1 MAQNKFFELIRP
13 DHNFDFVGKTR
24 LLLLSSAAL
33 VVLSFLML
41 PINLFIPGRGHV
53 LNFAVDF
60 RGGSE
65 VRVDFSKDFS
75 PTAIHDAMEE
85 GGYKDSEVVSLPEF
99 KNAYL
104 IRFPAVS
111 ALSPE
116 LAKRAE
122 STLREKL
129 GQDSLRKFEFS
140 EGGDKAYV
148 RLSKPVEPSQIQD
161 ILRGI
166 NINTN
171 QVQRFGRPED
181 NTYEIVLVGL
191 TAEIR
196 KALEA
201 KLGPGSVA
209 AIPSL
214 GSISAKAGKELRD
227 NGIVSLLAAIG
238 FSPSRDR
245 LVVLGD
251 LVNRGPGSLATLQ
264 RLRGLGDA
272 ATCLLGNHDLHL
284 LAVACGGRKAHR
296 SDTLAEVLAS
306 PERGTWLEWLRQR
319 RMAVMESGW
328 LCVHAG
334 VVPQWTRD
342 DTLARAA
349 EVEAMLR
356 SDALDGFLHQMYA
369 DEPLRWSPALE
380 GNERLRFII
389 NVLTRIRFVNAS
401 GALDLK
407 TKEGAGGAPSG
418 FYPWFDAPER
428 RSAGVSGREA
438 TSTSKLAA

>member
-1 MAQNKFFELIRP
+1 MI
-13 DHNFDFVGKTR
+13 
-24 LLLLSSAAL
+24 
-33 VVLSFLML
+33 
-41 PINLFIPGRGHV
+41 
-53 LNFAVDF
+53 
-60 RGGSE
+60 
-65 VRVDFSKDFS
+65 
-75 PTAIHDAMEE
+75 
-85 GGYKDSEVVSLPEF
+85 
-99 KNAYL
+99 YL
-104 IRFPAVS
+104 IGDVQGCCDA
-111 ALSPE
+111 
-116 LAKRAE
+116 
-122 STLREKL
+122 
-129 GQDSLRKFEFS
+129 FE
-140 EGGDKAYV
+140 
-148 RLSKPVEPSQIQD
+148 R
-161 ILRGI
+161 
-166 NINTN
+166 
-171 QVQRFGRPED
+171 
-181 NTYEIVLVGL
+181 
-191 TAEIR
+191 
-196 KALEA
+196 
-201 KLGPGSVA
+201 
-209 AIPSL
+209 
-214 GSISAKAGKELRD
+214 
-227 NGIVSLLAAIG
+227 LLAAIG

-306 PERGTWLEWLRQR
+306 PERGAWLEWLRQR

-334 VVPQWTRD
+334 VVPQWTLD

-356 SDALDGFLHQMYA
+356 SDALDEFLHVMYA

-418 FYPWFDAPER
+418 FYPWFEAPGR
-428 RSAGVSGREA
+428 RTAGVPIAFGHWSTLGLVNRPELLALDTGCVWGGSLTAVRVDGGRREVFQVA
-438 TSTSKLAA
+438 CEQAQAPG